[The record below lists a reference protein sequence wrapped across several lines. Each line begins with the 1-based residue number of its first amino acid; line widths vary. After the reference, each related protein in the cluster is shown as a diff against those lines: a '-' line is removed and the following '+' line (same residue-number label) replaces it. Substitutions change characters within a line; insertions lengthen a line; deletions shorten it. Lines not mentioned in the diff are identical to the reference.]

1 MIPCNRLWPW
11 LGKEM
16 RKTST
21 SFGVYQ
27 AWIDEN
33 FTAGSNTLEDFV
45 NARAD
50 TIDWEVAMDVYKKI
64 NGRGI
69 RIFQLSFL
77 SLVRSFFWHE
87 TDLPVKR
94 RHY

>member
-50 TIDWEVAMDVYKKI
+50 TIDWEVAMDVYKKSME
-64 NGRGI
+64 GEYE
-69 RIFQLSFL
+69 
-77 SLVRSFFWHE
+77 FFNSAS
-87 TDLPVKR
+87 
-94 RHY
+94 